1 MHQRVPWE
9 RGEGVGVVM
18 RCQCQW
24 RLVAAG
30 QERTGEAVPEG
41 GEGGQ

>member
-18 RCQCQW
+18 RCQW

-30 QERTGEAVPEG
+30 QERTGQAVPEG